1 MIVNKIGNIS
11 GTTFKSIDYAKNS
24 IGEDLLIFNFPFDPK
39 FETCETTILKVDTTD
54 KYNYKL
60 FPKPITTIKL
70 NSEGTAVKK
79 KDLTKFGDCNFAY
92 FHTVK
97 DKNGKILGVYAD
109 TGNKIKPLGN
119 GEYVNRVDLNKL
131 WENGYEHTD
140 FRDSISNY
148 KHTLF
153 TTKGTTPI
161 PGGAGY
167 LAIVDTYMPEAQFRG
182 FDDPDTGSTYI
193 DESIQKWAEGKQTSY
208 STILGGNLAGI
219 IHNLDM
225 MKDNGI
231 RTLFLLPIANG
242 DNISGHGYWAKN
254 NNQISEKYGNMEHFK
269 NFIRESYKRN
279 IRYVFDGTYTS
290 EGLEGIHFQ
299 YAMRWANKNPQTY
312 YWFRMRGLRNQS
324 LGLGVVPK
332 NKENMRHRVINS
344 PYNYELQQ
352 NGTYKKVANKNYNPN
367 KETLIQLY
375 DASLTTEEQLKLDT
389 PIRMYENIKYQ
400 ASLDI
405 NTHDDTLI
413 SYVFQ
418 IDPKEYDA
426 RVDVINNL
434 NKKHNQHIKL
444 DSPEGTLSACQF
456 SNFRIDRKTE
466 GGFVTWDANTD
477 MAKMNYYLSGYD
489 EKALQSIVDETQ
501 RYYEQQRL
509 VRGTIEVRDLQNQS
523 VRYWAETIKD
533 AQISYNA
540 QKIGMIKSLEDL
552 NKLIEKGE
560 LPKLPIGRRID
571 NETFTN
577 ILNGEYL
584 LEPKGILDKDSVT
597 LKALMKLPLDALE
610 FGENV
615 QGVLSTSY
623 FSNRATTEET
633 IGKTRFELFRENN
646 PHLIDEYAEVYNKVD
661 SLYTHELKDFADAV
675 IKEVNKNSN
684 EKLLDSN
691 GNYTEYGEYIINA
704 VGTDIVRYAL
714 LKSLAGDNFR
724 AKILTS
730 QKLDYIG
737 DLTYDYAKIKK
748 STTLKALGINAYTP
762 EDEAMQLQELI
773 KKGLKKLTSDD
784 VATVARSINIRNAN
798 NCTFSYRLGEALQDR
813 NALGFSVRF
822 DACKDIMD
830 QDSVR
835 NRDDNF
841 DNTWDVLIKIWSKVN
856 QTIKEIE
863 PNAYIVAEMTDVEEL
878 MRDTTGNKKVWPYN
892 GDTDIG
898 QKFNGEPDAMAKFFN
913 ETGITTEAAYAYFFT
928 DLLTVFSNE
937 FEKGTGASPTKDSFK
952 NRLDLLLQ
960 TRSIDYL
967 RNLYT
972 FMGNQDKPRMIHGLA
987 VDMGLFHSPVLHNYD
1002 KYSTDKNAR
1011 EQFERLHKHRMDI
1024 IRVLSGAKNMS
1035 EVPIEL
1041 RLNVDNNDYFRT
1053 VSSMA
1058 VAQSKLL
1065 MDSVYE
1071 DLNGIASQ
1079 ADIRLIAQALAD
1091 LANGNHLKSKISEPL
1106 TVIDIP
1112 ELSSIEK
1119 AAEEIFKL
1127 AKQHG
1132 LNLIEQQKQE
1142 FIKKIVEQ
1150 INSTDLSDYS
1160 VYGDFDWL
1168 DFGVGEMHK
1177 AHMRELM
1184 GSDSY
1189 ANKTDLYVLQLAR
1202 LINDSYSKISNGEN
1216 SNVIKNAA
1224 KDFVIKYNKDFV
1236 NQHRRINKFYDQNAM
1251 KEDGYASRDFV
1262 AAMKLAIEQAEFKS
1276 GRTIQNKDEIIA
1288 TVFKSVT
1295 EPAVQKAAMIME
1307 FLKGLIGIPTMY
1319 AGDELG
1325 LPGYEEKA
1333 KNFRYGNRA
1342 GLPFS
1347 DLKKQNIIGRYRN
1360 KVYQTMTETL
1370 KDRSDIDLHSL
1381 NDGKPYS
1388 MDVVINSKTRDEVQE
1403 RIAQIDNELN
1413 KLSETDTKKKNQLL
1427 SERKELIKSLACVA
1441 LLRHSANGGDV
1452 TISLFNA
1459 TGVNPDNRHN
1469 YFDDEDRK
1477 LDTEAKRQKYFKDN
1491 NIISINPNNK
1501 YVPILPRTEV
1511 DYLLLG
1517 AGVSLP
1523 AGMILKN
1530 SNKND
1535 KSRYIVKV
1543 LSNGRRAI
1551 VKEGGGKIIM
1561 DGLTSRNGVMI
1572 LTNAVKKIAF
1582 RGSSNKPFY
1591 NETFNIISNPYKNK
1605 IKDQVG
1611 QKLSITSR

>member
-1 MIVNKIGNIS
+1 MIINRVENIS
-11 GTTFKSIDYAKNS
+11 TTFKGIDYAKNS
-24 IGEDLLIFNFPFDPK
+24 IGEDLLIFNWGFDPEN
-39 FETCETTILKVDTTD
+39 ETCETTIFKVDTTD
-54 KYNYKL
+54 KYNYKIS
-60 FPKPITTIKL
+60 PDTITTIQLKP
-70 NSEGTAVKK
+70 EGTAIKK

-92 FHTVK
+92 FHTIK

-140 FRDSISNY
+140 FRDPISNY
-148 KHTLF
+148 THTLF

-167 LAIVDTYMPEAQFRG
+167 LAMVDTYMPEAQFKG
-182 FDDPDTGSTYI
+182 FDDPDTGSIYI
-193 DESIQKWAEGKQTSY
+193 DENIRKRVQGKQTAFP
-208 STILGGNLAGI
+208 TRLGGNLAGI
-219 IHNLDM
+219 IYNLDR
-225 MKDNGI
+225 MKENGI
-231 RTLFLLPIANG
+231 GTLFLPPIANG
-242 DNISGHGYWAKN
+242 DDVSGHGYWAKN
-254 NNQISEKYGNMEHFK
+254 NNQISKGNSTEHFK
-269 NFIRESYKRN
+269 TLMRETYKKNMRT
-279 IRYVFDGTYTS
+279 VFDGTFTS
-290 EGLEGIHFQ
+290 AGLESIYFQ
-299 YAMRWANKNPQTY
+299 NAMKYPQAY
-312 YWFRMRGLRNQS
+312 YWFRMRGFRNQS
-324 LGLGVVPK
+324 LGLGAVPK
-332 NKENMRHRVINS
+332 NKENMQHRVINS
-344 PYNYELQQ
+344 PFNYELQP
-352 NGTYKKVANKNYNPN
+352 NGTYKKIANKNYNPN
-367 KETLIQLY
+367 KETLIQIY
-375 DASLTTEEQLKLDT
+375 DASLTSEEQLKLDN
-389 PIRMYENIKYQ
+389 PIRMYENLKYQ
-400 ASLDI
+400 ANLDI

-418 IDPKEYDA
+418 IDPKEYNA
-426 RVDVINNL
+426 RVDVINDL

-444 DSPEGTLSACQF
+444 DSPEGTLLVCQF

-477 MAKMNYYLSGYD
+477 MAKMNYYVSGYD

-501 RYYEQQRL
+501 RYHEQQKL
-509 VRGTIEVRDLQNQS
+509 VRGTKEVQDMAIQTA
-523 VRYWAETIKD
+523 RYWTELVKD
-533 AQISYNA
+533 TQISYSA

-560 LPKLPIGRRID
+560 LPKLPIGRKID
-571 NETFTN
+571 KETFTN
-577 ILNGEYL
+577 ILNGQYL
-584 LEPKGILDKDSVT
+584 LEPKDVLDKDSIT
-597 LKALMKLPLDALE
+597 LKALMKLPLDSLE

-615 QGVLSTSY
+615 QGLLTTSY
-623 FSNRATTEET
+623 FSNRATTDET

-646 PHLIDEYAEVYNKVD
+646 PHLVDEYAKVYNKVD
-661 SLYTHELKDFADAV
+661 SLYTHELKDFADAI
-675 IKEVNKNSN
+675 IKEVDRNSN

-691 GNYTEYGEYIINA
+691 GNYTEYGEYIINIA
-704 VGTDIVRYAL
+704 GSDIVKYAL

-724 AKILTS
+724 SKILNNPN
-730 QKLDYIG
+730 LDYNG
-737 DLTYDYAKIKK
+737 VLTYDYKRIKEA
-748 STTLKALGINAYTP
+748 TTLKALGINAYSP
-762 EDEAMQLQELI
+762 EDEAMQLQKLI

-784 VATVARSINIRNAN
+784 VATVARSINISNAN
-798 NCTFSYRLGEALQDR
+798 TCTFSYRLGEVFQNRA
-813 NALGFSVRF
+813 ALGLCWRL

-841 DNTWDVLIKIWSKVN
+841 DNTWNELIKFWSKMQ
-856 QTIKEIE
+856 QTIKEQN

-892 GDTDIG
+892 GDTNIG

-913 ETGITTEAAYAYFFT
+913 ETGITTEAGYAYFFT

-937 FEKGTGASPTKDSFK
+937 FESGTRASSTKDSFK

-987 VDMGLFHSPVLHNYD
+987 IDMSLFHSSVLHNYD
-1002 KYSTDKNAR
+1002 KFSNPNEFYKT
-1011 EQFERLHKHRMDI
+1011 HKHRMDI

-1071 DLNGIASQ
+1071 DLNGIASPS
-1079 ADIRLIAQALAD
+1079 DIKLIAQALAD
-1091 LANGNHLKSKISEPL
+1091 LANGNYLKSKISEPL

-1127 AKQHG
+1127 AKQRG
-1132 LNLIEQQKQE
+1132 LNLSEQQKQE

-1189 ANKTDLYVLQLAR
+1189 ANKTDLYVMQLAR
-1202 LINDSYSKISNGEN
+1202 LINDSYAKISNSEN
-1216 SNVIKNAA
+1216 SDIIKNAA
-1224 KDFVIKYNKDFV
+1224 KDFVIKYNKDIV
-1236 NQHRRINKFYDQNAM
+1236 NQHRRTNKFYDQNAM
-1251 KEDGYASRDFV
+1251 KENGYASRDFV

-1276 GRTIQNKDEIIA
+1276 GRSIRNKDEIIA
-1288 TVFKSVT
+1288 KVFQSVT

-1325 LPGYEEKA
+1325 LTGYEEKA
-1333 KNFRYGNRA
+1333 KNIYLQNRLL
-1342 GLPFS
+1342 LPFV
-1347 DLKKQNIIGRYRN
+1347 DLLQQNAMGEYRN
-1360 KVYQTMTETL
+1360 NVYKLMTETL
-1370 KDRSDIDLHSL
+1370 KDRSDINLHSL
-1381 NDGKPYS
+1381 NDGTPYS

-1403 RIAQIDNELN
+1403 RIAQIDNELE
-1413 KLSETDTKKKNQLL
+1413 KLSETDTKKRNQLL

-1459 TGVNPDNRHN
+1459 AGVNPDNRHN

-1477 LDTEAKRQKYFKDN
+1477 LDTEEKRQKYFKEN
-1491 NIISINPNNK
+1491 NIYSINPNNK
-1501 YVPILPRTEV
+1501 YVPILPKTEL

-1523 AGMILKN
+1523 AGMILVN

-1543 LSNGRRAI
+1543 LANGKRAI

-1572 LTNAVKKIAF
+1572 LTNAIKKIAF
-1582 RGSSNKPFY
+1582 RGSNKQFF
-1591 NETFNIISNPYKNK
+1591 NKTFNIVSNPYENRP
-1605 IKDQVG
+1605 QYTVG
-1611 QKLSITSR
+1611 QKLSVTSR